1 MNAIE
6 AEMQKS
12 LQAISKEATFHYAN
26 SRRVDWI
33 KSNIGMVGLSGS
45 QVRLSLSSLSRSL
58 LSDFIGGPSLFTS
71 SHSLSRFPFDSTFHL
86 VS

>member
-45 QVRLSLSSLSRSL
+45 QVRLSFPLFLSLSSLR
-58 LSDFIGGPSLFTS
+58 PHRWLFFVHT
-71 SHSLSRFPFDSTFHL
+71 
-86 VS
+86 